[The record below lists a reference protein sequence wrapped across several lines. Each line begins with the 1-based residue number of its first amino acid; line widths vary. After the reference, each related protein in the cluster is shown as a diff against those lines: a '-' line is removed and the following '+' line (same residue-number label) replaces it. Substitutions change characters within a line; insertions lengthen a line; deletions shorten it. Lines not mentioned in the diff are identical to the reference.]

1 MAFLVNQRPCY
12 QNLEQNLKPRS
23 TLKKCIFKTKVS
35 RVSLGA
41 DISFGIPFISLLSDW
56 PRWLHLWPVFRAI
69 SKEKCKSNQHV
80 CLSFISVIPELD
92 PDSIGSNERYMLI
105 LFSLF
110 FFFCLDSEEQLVS
123 LEHIYV
129 RRKKNQCLGWKP
141 EGSGGSKLSIFSK
154 KDEVKNLHLLIRWLE
169 TELVKMC
176 CRQKFWKIP
185 ESVENSSK
193 QGIFLLHLSY

>member
-110 FFFCLDSEEQLVS
+110 FFFLSRQWRATCIFGTHICEKEKEPVS
-123 LEHIYV
+123 RLEA
-129 RRKKNQCLGWKP
+129 RGEW
-141 EGSGGSKLSIFSK
+141 G
-154 KDEVKNLHLLIRWLE
+154 
-169 TELVKMC
+169 
-176 CRQKFWKIP
+176 
-185 ESVENSSK
+185 
-193 QGIFLLHLSY
+193 